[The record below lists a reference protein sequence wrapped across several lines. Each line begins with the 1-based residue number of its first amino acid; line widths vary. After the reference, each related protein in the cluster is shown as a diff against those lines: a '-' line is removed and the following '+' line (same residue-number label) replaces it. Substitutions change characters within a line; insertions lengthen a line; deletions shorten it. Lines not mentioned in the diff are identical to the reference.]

1 MKNSY
6 TAAQRAVRAGG
17 PAPIAHLLLSA
28 LALAGPLLLSH
39 PVAAQPTLTSTSP
52 VNNARAASVSGPVS
66 VTFNQAV
73 TAGSAGALKV
83 FSAQRSGLR
92 SAATAAPR

>member
-1 MKNSY
+1 MKSSY
-6 TAAQRAVRAGG
+6 TVAQRAAHAGG

-28 LALAGPLLLSH
+28 LALTGPLLLSH
-39 PVAAQPTLTSTSP
+39 PVAAQPTSTSP

-73 TAGSAGALKV
+73 TAGSAGALKRLV
-83 FSAQRSGLR
+83 ASMHLLR
-92 SAATAAPR
+92 

>member
-1 MKNSY
+1 MKDSY
-6 TAAQRAVRAGG
+6 TAAQRAARAGG

-28 LALAGPLLLSH
+28 LALTGPLLLSH

-73 TAGSAGALKV
+73 TAGSAGALRRLV
-83 FSAQRSGLR
+83 ASMHLLR
-92 SAATAAPR
+92 